1 MPGTIHGKTT
11 GEADVGSVSARR
23 ITTKKR
29 VQDRGP
35 YMTQE
40 LRENTPTHA
49 GLKLEF

>member
-23 ITTKKR
+23 K

-35 YMTQE
+35 YMIQE
-40 LRENTPTHA
+40 LREDTPTHT